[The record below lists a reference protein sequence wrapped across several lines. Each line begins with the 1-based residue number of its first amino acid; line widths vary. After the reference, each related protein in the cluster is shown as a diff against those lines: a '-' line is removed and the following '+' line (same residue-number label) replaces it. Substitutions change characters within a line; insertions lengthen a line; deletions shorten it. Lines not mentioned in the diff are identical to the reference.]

1 MPTWGLAMHVLLL
14 LSHGTSAF
22 SVTENKPELIVIT
35 AEEGESVNITCTF
48 DQLAMSGLH
57 LRRTLVKAMD
67 VLYVKKHGR
76 HMTKAAEYE
85 SRMEYFELKNA
96 STIMLKHVKKNDS
109 DGYLCGGTLIINQEP
124 RIMNFSTIILAV
136 KEASAM
142 KLIECPSFLWVP
154 YILIFMSLLL
164 LFGLGYFILSRIDIK
179 KFCNKGKAAE
189 TQNMVYED
197 MTCSLRHN
205 TVNNV
210 YNN

>member
-1 MPTWGLAMHVLLL
+1 MPNWVLAMHVLFLL
-14 LSHGTSAF
+14 PHGTSA
-22 SVTENKPELIVIT
+22 SDVTENKPELIVIT
-35 AEEGESVNITCTF
+35 AEEGESVNITCKF
-48 DQLAMSGLH
+48 DQLAMSGLR

-67 VLYVKKHGR
+67 VLYVKKQGL
-76 HMTKAAEYE
+76 HMTKAPEYAY
-85 SRMEYFELKNA
+85 RMEYFQLKNA

-142 KLIECPSFLWVP
+142 KLTECPSFLWVP

-164 LFGLGYFILSRIDIK
+164 LVGLGYFILSHIDIK
-179 KFCNKGKAAE
+179 KCCNKGKAAE

-197 MTCSLRHN
+197 MTCSLRRN
-205 TVNNV
+205 TMNNV